1 MSVATADTLLSHYA
15 LDTATVCTATGSLLE
30 YLGVASVKSRIH
42 GLTHA
47 HIQAYTPAHTHTHT
61 RTQTTHTNYTHTRT
75 QTHTHTYIRKRKHT
89 HTYVRTHTH
98 THTHTHTYAHNTHT
112 NPLTRIYTRAQTIP
126 CTGRLTLVVHNSVQ
140 VMQCRCPIQIY
151 IFDNLM
157 L

>member
-61 RTQTTHTNYTHTRT
+61 HANYTHKLHTHT
-75 QTHTHTYIRKRKHT
+75 HANTHTHTYANTHT
-89 HTYVRTHTH
+89 HTYAHTH